1 MILNYKPTKTY
12 KEHSD
17 DKVDFKAYCEKLS
30 RKEAKLR
37 ELRRNNDI
45 LYLDVFKR

>member
-1 MILNYKPTKTY
+1 MVLDYKPSKTY
-12 KEHSD
+12 KEQSD
-17 DKVDFKAYCEKLS
+17 GKVDFKAYNEKLS
-30 RKEAKLR
+30 KKEAKLR